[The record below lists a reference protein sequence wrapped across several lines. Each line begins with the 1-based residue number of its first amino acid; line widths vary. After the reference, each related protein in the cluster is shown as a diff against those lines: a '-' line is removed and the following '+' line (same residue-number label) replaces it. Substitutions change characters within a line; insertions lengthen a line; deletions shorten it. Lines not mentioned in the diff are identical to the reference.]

1 MEKDAIFAALSLSVT
16 AAVLLLLTGGVDACD
31 GAPSMS
37 AADACQQATAGPL
50 YQLCANTLGPSG
62 DAQEVT
68 GFVAAA
74 ARAAS
79 QLYVAT
85 KDAVGKVVADPAAA
99 EDLKAACRTCL
110 DRHDQA
116 ESLLA
121 GVLDHLR
128 GCALADLRTDCATAA
143 AAIDECATAVLPVG
157 GHTPLYSLILL
168 GRDRSV
174 LALRLAILL
183 VPNKI
188 N

>member
-50 YQLCANTLGPSG
+50 YQLCANTLG
-62 DAQEVT
+62 
-68 GFVAAA
+68 
-74 ARAAS
+74 
-79 QLYVAT
+79 
-85 KDAVGKVVADPAAA
+85 
-99 EDLKAACRTCL
+99 
-110 DRHDQA
+110 
-116 ESLLA
+116 